1 MVKSRSNI
9 AEFSSDLRK
18 DALYMM
24 EKVED
29 KELPETLKEIYTFRK
44 NDFLTQILVE

>member
-24 EKVED
+24 EKVEENGLNLEFAD
-29 KELPETLKEIYTFRK
+29 PSL
-44 NDFLTQILVE
+44 